1 MNIFLFIVPAATIYC
16 FFPYGKHIEPSDL
29 IDAEMVNNLPK
40 GYTASKWRVGTRSSK
55 FMFLTICF

>member
-16 FFPYGKHIEPSDL
+16 FFPYGKHIDL

-40 GYTASKWRVGTRSSK
+40 GYTASK
-55 FMFLTICF
+55 